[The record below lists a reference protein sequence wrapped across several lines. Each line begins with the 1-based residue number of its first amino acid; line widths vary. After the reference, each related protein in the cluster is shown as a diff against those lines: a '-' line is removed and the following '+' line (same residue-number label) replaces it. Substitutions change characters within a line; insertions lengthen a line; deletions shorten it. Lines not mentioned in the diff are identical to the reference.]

1 MWVRISNEC
10 SRKFLYVFSVDF
22 ISPSLT
28 CVFCIILTLTFESP
42 TSWYASPHFLYET
55 EENLYLLSDTQRVI
69 ICIFLLF
76 PSEKGGEIPVLEKS
90 YKKTFLKNY
99 CLWNMAS
106 SSVHLVCVLFR
117 YNCSLKTCH
126 ISPISSF
133 SHLL

>member
-1 MWVRISNEC
+1 MKVPEI
-10 SRKFLYVFSVDF
+10 FLYVFSVDF
-22 ISPSLT
+22 ISPSLA

-55 EENLYLLSDTQRVI
+55 EENLHILSHTHRVV

-76 PSEKGGEIPVLEKS
+76 PSEKEGEIPVLEVSHKNFSEKVLSVEHGMLLSPFSLCAVRIQLFFKKS
-90 YKKTFLKNY
+90 
-99 CLWNMAS
+99 
-106 SSVHLVCVLFR
+106 
-117 YNCSLKTCH
+117 H